1 MDNFIFTVTN
11 RDIMEK
17 LLKMDEKTLQKKRAQ
32 VKSRWYYI
40 FWGIATVSVVSGQ
53 IYVGSGYRYMAD
65 SIDTLIQRVKS

>member
-40 FWGIATVSVVSGQ
+40 FWGIATVSVVS
-53 IYVGSGYRYMAD
+53 
-65 SIDTLIQRVKS
+65 

>member
-53 IYVGSGYRYMAD
+53 IYVGSWYRYMAD
-65 SIDTLIQRVKS
+65 SIDTLIQRVK

>member
-53 IYVGSGYRYMAD
+53 IYVVSGYRYMAD
-65 SIDTLIQRVKS
+65 SIDTLIQSVK